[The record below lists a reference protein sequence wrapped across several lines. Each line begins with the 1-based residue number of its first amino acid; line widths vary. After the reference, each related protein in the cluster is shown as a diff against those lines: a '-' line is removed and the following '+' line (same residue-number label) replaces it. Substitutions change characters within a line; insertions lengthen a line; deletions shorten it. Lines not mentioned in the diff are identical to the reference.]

1 MTHPENQLHVE
12 DAMNNTPPSL
22 ADLGYELEGVIAD
35 VEKSGGFDHVCL
47 GTVKRVRN
55 ELAAR
60 GWRPG
65 YPPADVVQAWL
76 LIEEPDVDDSGGAK
90 MRRYVVLGVWYED
103 EHDGEFWCRA
113 SDWHADDFDECVH
126 EFGGDI
132 VAWQPYEIPEV
143 PK

>member
-1 MTHPENQLHVE
+1 
-12 DAMNNTPPSL
+12 MNNTLPSL
-22 ADLGYELEGVIAD
+22 ADLGYELEGVITD
-35 VEKSGGFDHVCL
+35 VEKGSGFDQVCL

-65 YPPADVVQAWL
+65 HPPASVVQAWL
-76 LIEEPDVDDSGGAK
+76 LIEEPDVDDSGEAK
-90 MRRYVVLGVWYED
+90 TRRYVVLGVWYED

-113 SDWHADDFDECVH
+113 SDWHADDFEECVH
-126 EFGGDI
+126 AYGGDI
-132 VAWQPYEIPEV
+132 IAWQPYEIPEV